1 MKRTKANLLL
11 LLTSAIWG
19 FAFVAQQVG
28 MDHIG
33 PFTFTAVRF
42 ALGSAS
48 LIPLILYFKKTEKPA
63 PAATANTTYVGLAA
77 GCILFC
83 GASLQQVG
91 LLYTTAGKA
100 AFITGL
106 YTVLVPIAGI
116 LLKQRT
122 SLITWLSSLLA
133 VTGLFFLCVKENLTL
148 SYGDLLE
155 LVGAFFWTAHII
167 LIDHFSHKVDSLK
180 LASVQFATCSVLSLT
195 AALALETITLDGIRL
210 AGIPILYGG
219 LASVGIAYTL
229 QIIGQKYAS
238 PTHASIILSLETVF
252 AAIGGYLFLQEIL
265 GVRELWGCLL
275 MLSGMLL
282 SQLKGTAP
290 HDNKT
295 AA

>member
-1 MKRTKANLLL
+1 MKKTKANLLL

-100 AFITGL
+100 AFTQ
-106 YTVLVPIAGI
+106 THAVL
-116 LLKQRT
+116 LTT
-122 SLITWLSSLLA
+122 SA
-133 VTGLFFLCVKENLTL
+133 VV
-148 SYGDLLE
+148 
-155 LVGAFFWTAHII
+155 I
-167 LIDHFSHKVDSLK
+167 
-180 LASVQFATCSVLSLT
+180 
-195 AALALETITLDGIRL
+195 AALAVIVFFTL
-210 AGIPILYGG
+210 AGHR
-219 LASVGIAYTL
+219 AVS
-229 QIIGQKYAS
+229 
-238 PTHASIILSLETVF
+238 HA
-252 AAIGGYLFLQEIL
+252 
-265 GVRELWGCLL
+265 
-275 MLSGMLL
+275 
-282 SQLKGTAP
+282 
-290 HDNKT
+290 HH
-295 AA
+295 